1 MSTHSQCAR
10 GARSKPSGTTSATA
24 RTGVYRRRRPDTTAL
39 ESRDGRGRAKQEAR
53 AEYRVVQT
61 HFETWL
67 TERSACEPIPRYV
80 EQDFRRYLD
89 CGILARGFAR
99 AFCPS
104 CGHDFL
110 IAFSCKGR
118 GICGSCNARRMAET
132 AAHLVEHVFPQVPV
146 RQWVISFP
154 KRLRYFLHRDMAL
167 TGRVLR
173 VWLRVVEARLRACS
187 PGAPAEARFGAV
199 SFIQRFGSSLNAHT
213 HIHVCA
219 IDGVFSQDPDATLR
233 FHRASALSDSDI
245 AAVEV
250 TTRARVLRLFEREGL

>member
-24 RTGVYRRRRPDTTAL
+24 RTGVYRRRRPETTAL
-39 ESRDGRGRAKQEAR
+39 
-53 AEYRVVQT
+53 YRVVQT

-89 CGILARGFAR
+89 CGILARGFGR

-118 GICGSCNARRMAET
+118 RICGSCNARRMAQT

-199 SFIQRFGSSLNAHT
+199 SFI
-213 HIHVCA
+213 
-219 IDGVFSQDPDATLR
+219 
-233 FHRASALSDSDI
+233 
-245 AAVEV
+245 
-250 TTRARVLRLFEREGL
+250 